1 MDENENPD
9 FTTKH
14 NFQSNF
20 KEISNKNFNF
30 TSTQP
35 QEANFSNNNPIRTP
49 LKDKL
54 FNFNLIN
61 SKTPLSKNL
70 LKSQMVNKIQV
81 NKFNQNQ
88 QEIKFQIKESKK
100 NKNFNFQDSN
110 AKDYL
115 ISEEKTENKTK
126 TFFNLKE
133 KLQLHSKNEI
143 EINASVKFSNKE
155 IHSDIDSNIGNE

>member
-14 NFQSNF
+14 NFQSKFN
-20 KEISNKNFNF
+20 EISNKNFNF

-35 QEANFSNNNPIRTP
+35 QEANVSNNNPIRTP

-70 LKSQMVNKIQV
+70 LKSKMVNKIQV

-88 QEIKFQIKESKK
+88 QEIKFQFKESKK

-115 ISEEKTENKTK
+115 ISKEKTENKNK

-143 EINASVKFSNKE
+143 KINESVKFSNKE
-155 IHSDIDSNIGNE
+155 IHSDIDSDIGNE